1 MTDAGLQ
8 VAVVSGGAG
17 GIGRA
22 ICKSLQREGYQVASL
37 DREPSSAADLDLIV
51 DLADSKS
58 VDAALERVRGILGPV
73 SALVHAAATTEHAT
87 TLASSPEAF
96 LRVYDVNVAG
106 AVRLTQGLAADLIA
120 ARGAIVFIT
129 SINAAFGA
137 AGLSAYAAS
146 KGGLETLCRT
156 LSMELAPEG
165 VRVNAVAPA
174 SIDTP
179 MLQQS
184 FELKPDPAGA
194 KQANIGRHPLGRL
207 GTPDD
212 VAELVLFL
220 VSGRS
225 AWITGAVFDIDGGAS
240 NARR

>member
-1 MTDAGLQ
+1 MTVIGPK

-17 GIGRA
+17 GIGGAVCR
-22 ICKSLQREGYQVASL
+22 SLRREGYLVASL
-37 DREPSSAADLDLIV
+37 DRQPSENADLDVLV
-51 DLADSKS
+51 DLADTRSAE
-58 VDAALERVRGILGPV
+58 AALERVKRTLGPV
-73 SALVHAAATTEHAT
+73 SALVHAAAATEHAT
-87 TLASSPEAF
+87 TLNSSPEAF
-96 LRVYDVNVAG
+96 VRVYDVNVAG

-156 LSMELAPEG
+156 LSMELAPAG

-184 FELKPDPAGA
+184 FDLKPDPAA
-194 KQANIGRHPLGRL
+194 ARQANIARHPLGRL

-220 VSGRS
+220 VSSRS
-225 AWITGAVFDIDGGAS
+225 EWITGAVFDVNGGAS